1 METEQTFA
9 IAQTEWRELF
19 RCYLYLRNSC
29 DSQILPDYMKES
41 LSIIDG
47 YHKEDT
53 SKLIPFNQ

>member
-1 METEQTFA
+1 METERTFE

-19 RCYLYLRNSC
+19 RCYLYLRNTC

-47 YHKEDT
+47 YHKEDIT
-53 SKLIPFNQ
+53 KIK